1 MKAILELENSLHLL
15 TFKLKGINLTIQ
27 VPDCITSLKI
37 REFDSDGYMEF
48 DTNVGIES
56 MDLLYDI
63 DGLLTDKQMKLM
75 KDYLNGDRE
84 IEVRC
89 LQ

>member
-1 MKAILELENSLHLL
+1 MKAVLELENSLHFL
-15 TFKLKGINLTIQ
+15 TFKLKDINLTIQ
-27 VPDCITSLKI
+27 VPDCIRSLKI
-37 REFDSDGYMEF
+37 RQFDSDGYMEF

-63 DGLLTDKQMKLM
+63 DGLLTDRQMKII
-75 KDYLNGDRE
+75 KDYLNGDRQ

-89 LQ
+89 VG